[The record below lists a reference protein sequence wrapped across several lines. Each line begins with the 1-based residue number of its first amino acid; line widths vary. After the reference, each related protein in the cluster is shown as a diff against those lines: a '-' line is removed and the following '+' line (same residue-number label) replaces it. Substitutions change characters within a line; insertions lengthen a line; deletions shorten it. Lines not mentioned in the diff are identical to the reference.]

1 MPRSFAITAVTTSVV
16 LDGDRQGEVSFT
28 VTNQRDRSVEGRT
41 HLEAEHDGTESWI
54 AVRGPAQRTFAP
66 AGTERYTV
74 DIDVPSDAPGGSH
87 NFRLDM
93 VGVKQP
99 DEDYTRGQ
107 TVTFEVPQAKST
119 PALGAGS
126 PWREIITAVVVL
138 GLAVGGV
145 AWWMSGSGNGKEEEA
160 RPVPV
165 RPEDPSEEQAT
176 EMTST
181 TLTDRPPIPLPG
193 REGRFIFGNYSN
205 RDMDPNCTVT
215 NVSARL
221 LGAQGNVEVY
231 EDAVVTNNLH
241 VGVEYEVDREK
252 ARVEVAW
259 EVEHPSDV
267 ECTVH

>member
-1 MPRSFAITAVTTSVV
+1 MPRSFAITAAASSVV
-16 LDGDRQGEVSFT
+16 LDADRRGEVHFT
-28 VTNQRDRSVEGRT
+28 VTNQRDRSVEGRA

-93 VGVKQP
+93 VGVKRP
-99 DEDYTRGQ
+99 DEDYTQGQ
-107 TVTFEVPQAKST
+107 AVAVEVPDAT
-119 PALGAGS
+119 VARAPGGA
-126 PWREIITAVVVL
+126 WRGIVTAAVVL
-138 GLAVGGV
+138 MLFVGGM
-145 AWWMSGSGNGKEEEA
+145 AWWMSGSGNGKAEEA

-165 RPEDPSEEQAT
+165 RPEDPSEERAT

-215 NVSARL
+215 SVSARL
-221 LGAQGNVEVY
+221 LGAQGTVEVY
-231 EDAVVTNNLH
+231 EDAVGTNNLH